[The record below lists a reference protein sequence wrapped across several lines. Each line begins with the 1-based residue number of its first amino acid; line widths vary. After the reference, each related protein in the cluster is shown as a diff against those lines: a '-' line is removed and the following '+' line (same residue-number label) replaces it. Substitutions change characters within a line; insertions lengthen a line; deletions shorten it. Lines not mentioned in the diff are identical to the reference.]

1 MAALPQAPLTTGP
14 TRSFT
19 PPDLRHQVVIV
30 GGGSAG
36 ISVAERLNR
45 RSREVDIAVIEPS
58 EQHYYQ
64 PLWTLVG
71 AGEVPGERT
80 VRPEGSVIPNGV
92 SWIREAVVGFE
103 S

>member
-1 MAALPQAPLTTGP
+1 MAALPQAPTATGP
-14 TRSFT
+14 TRSIS

-30 GGGSAG
+30 GDGSAG
-36 ISVAERLNR
+36 ISVAARLHR
-45 RSREVDIAVIEPS
+45 RWREVDAVIEPS
-58 EQHYYQ
+58 EQHSYQ

-71 AGEVPGERT
+71 AGKVAKERT

-92 SWIREAVVGFE
+92 TWIREAVVGFE

>member
-1 MAALPQAPLTTGP
+1 MAALPQAPLTASP
-14 TRSFT
+14 IRPSAA
-19 PPDLRHQVVIV
+19 PDLRHQVVIV

-36 ISVAERLNR
+36 ISAAARLLR
-45 RSREVDIAVIEPS
+45 RRKGVDIAVIEPS
-58 EQHYYQ
+58 DQHYYQ

-71 AGEVPGERT
+71 AGDVPKERT

-92 SWIREAVVGFE
+92 TWIREAVVGFE

>member
-14 TRSFT
+14 TRSFS

-36 ISVAERLNR
+36 ISVAARLHR
-45 RSREVDIAVIEPS
+45 RWREVDIAVIEPS

-92 SWIREAVVGFE
+92 TWIREAVVGFE